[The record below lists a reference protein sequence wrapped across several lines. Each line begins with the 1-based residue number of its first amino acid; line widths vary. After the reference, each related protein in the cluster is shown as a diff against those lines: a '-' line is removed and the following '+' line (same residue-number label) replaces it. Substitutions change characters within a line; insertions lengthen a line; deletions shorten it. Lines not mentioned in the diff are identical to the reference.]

1 MLEVADVVFRGSD
14 WSVQLEQKFNWNKR
28 TDPIKV

>member
-14 WSVQLEQKFNWNKR
+14 WLVLLKQKSQEKR